1 MTIPVAQAPV
11 SHEWC
16 ARRLPRLRRPRRLR
30 RPGGMSQIG
39 KIRKGPFLI
48 LPICT
53 TPPGGA
59 CGGRGGHGAMSA
71 FSRPSIRRLNAQPE
85 GRGWSRREDRRA
97 FLSSLAAL
105 PRPPLRAAPRRRE
118 ARRNVG
124 GDHRSTP
131 PAGPRR
137 AQDAPRQGAL
147 GATLKAGANRRAR
160 SRPAATPVREP
171 IPTATST
178 CCWSRRTRVT
188 SARRRWA

>member
-1 MTIPVAQAPV
+1 MAEQDNPMQGVITKCWEDEAFKARLLAEPAATLAAEGVQIPAGMTVNVAVDSKDVRTMVIPLPPTADLSDAELDVVVAGAGGWAEIANMTIPVAQAPV

-85 GRGWSRREDRRA
+85 GRGWSR
-97 FLSSLAAL
+97 
-105 PRPPLRAAPRRRE
+105 
-118 ARRNVG
+118 
-124 GDHRSTP
+124 
-131 PAGPRR
+131 
-137 AQDAPRQGAL
+137 
-147 GATLKAGANRRAR
+147 
-160 SRPAATPVREP
+160 
-171 IPTATST
+171 
-178 CCWSRRTRVT
+178 
-188 SARRRWA
+188 